1 MKKFNSIFIILISNI
16 LLLSGCTNNIN
27 RTSET
32 SDPFEKFNRKIF
44 AFNKNIDEHI
54 VKPISK
60 KYVSTLPATARESIN
75 QHLNWMNLP
84 QTIINSAFQLEIE
97 NTILATAKFMLNGLT
112 LGFYDLDDKQTTINK
127 KDFGSTLAKYNV
139 PEGPFLMIP
148 FLGPKNTRDLSGYIV
163 DKQNIA
169 NISPSKVDDVNLLE
183 VPINIVTV
191 REKLSGTL
199 ESVYNSS
206 DPYIKMRSFYI
217 QNRRAT
223 VYNNEYNKYKDKE
236 KDQAFEQLLQ

>member
-1 MKKFNSIFIILISNI
+1 MKKFNSIFIIVVSNI

-75 QHLNWMNLP
+75 QHLYWMNLP

-97 NTILATAKFMLNGLT
+97 NTILASAKFMLNGLT

-148 FLGPKNTRDLSGYIV
+148 FLGPKNTRDFSGYIV

-169 NISPSKVDDVNLLE
+169 KISPSKVDDVNLLE

-217 QNRRAT
+217 QNRRAN

>member
-1 MKKFNSIFIILISNI
+1 MKKFNSIFIILITSI

-27 RTSET
+27 HTSET

-44 AFNKNIDEHI
+44 AFNKNIDKYV

-60 KYVSTLPATARESIN
+60 KYVSTLPSTARESIN
-75 QHLNWMNLP
+75 QHLYWMNLP

-97 NTILATAKFMLNGLT
+97 NTILASARFMLNGLT

-148 FLGPKNTRDLSGYIV
+148 FLGPKNTRDFSGYII

>member
-1 MKKFNSIFIILISNI
+1 MKKFSSIFIILISNI

-44 AFNKNIDEHI
+44 AFNKNIDEHV

-75 QHLNWMNLP
+75 QHLYWMNLP

-112 LGFYDLDDKQTTINK
+112 LGFYDLDDKKTTINK

-217 QNRRAT
+217 QNRRAN

-236 KDQAFEQLLQ
+236 KDQAFEKLLQ

>member
-1 MKKFNSIFIILISNI
+1 MKKFNSILIILITSI
-16 LLLSGCTNNIN
+16 LLLSGCTNNMN

-97 NTILATAKFMLNGLT
+97 NMILASAKFMLNGLH
-112 LGFYDLDDKQTTINK
+112 
-127 KDFGSTLAKYNV
+127 
-139 PEGPFLMIP
+139 
-148 FLGPKNTRDLSGYIV
+148 
-163 DKQNIA
+163 
-169 NISPSKVDDVNLLE
+169 
-183 VPINIVTV
+183 
-191 REKLSGTL
+191 
-199 ESVYNSS
+199 
-206 DPYIKMRSFYI
+206 
-217 QNRRAT
+217 
-223 VYNNEYNKYKDKE
+223 
-236 KDQAFEQLLQ
+236 

>member
-75 QHLNWMNLP
+75 QHLYWMNLP

-148 FLGPKNTRDLSGYIV
+148 FLGPKNTRDFSGYIV

-217 QNRRAT
+217 QNRRAN
-223 VYNNEYNKYKDKE
+223 VYNNDYNKYKDKE

>member
-1 MKKFNSIFIILISNI
+1 MKKFNSIFIILITSI

-44 AFNKNIDEHI
+44 AFNKNIDEYVI
-54 VKPISK
+54 KPISK

-75 QHLNWMNLP
+75 QHLYWMNLP

-97 NTILATAKFMLNGLT
+97 NMILASAKFMLNGLT

-148 FLGPKNTRDLSGYIV
+148 FLGPKNTRDFSGYIV

-183 VPINIVTV
+183 VPINIVAV
-191 REKLSGTL
+191 RDKLSSTL

-223 VYNNEYNKYKDKE
+223 VYNNEYNKNKDKE

>member
-75 QHLNWMNLP
+75 QHLYWMNLP

-97 NTILATAKFMLNGLT
+97 NMILASAKFMLNGLT

-148 FLGPKNTRDLSGYIV
+148 FLGPKNTRDFSGYIV

-217 QNRRAT
+217 QNRRAA

-236 KDQAFEQLLQ
+236 KDQAFEKLLQ

>member
-1 MKKFNSIFIILISNI
+1 MKKFNSIFIILITSI

-44 AFNKNIDEHI
+44 AFNKNIDEYV

-75 QHLNWMNLP
+75 QHLYWMNLP

-97 NTILATAKFMLNGLT
+97 NTILASAKFMLNGLT

-148 FLGPKNTRDLSGYIV
+148 FLGPKNTRDFSGYIF

-169 NISPSKVDDVNLLE
+169 NITSNQVDDINLLE
-183 VPINIVTV
+183 VPINIIAL

-217 QNRRAT
+217 QNRRAN
-223 VYNNEYNKYKDKE
+223 VYNNKYNKYKDEE

>member
-1 MKKFNSIFIILISNI
+1 MKKFNSIFIILITSI

-44 AFNKNIDEHI
+44 AFNKNIDEYV

-75 QHLNWMNLP
+75 QHLYWMNLP

-97 NTILATAKFMLNGLT
+97 NTILASAKFMLNGLT
-112 LGFYDLDDKQTTINK
+112 LGFYDLDEKQTSINK

-148 FLGPKNTRDLSGYIV
+148 FLGPKNTRDFSGYIV
-163 DKQNIA
+163 DKQSIA

-183 VPINIVTV
+183 VPINIVAV
-191 REKLSGTL
+191 REKISGTL

-223 VYNNEYNKYKDKE
+223 VYNNEYNKDKDKE